1 MVILTEI
8 RIQLHIFAE
17 IVHPSH
23 VPLKG
28 KIKSTVFYLTG
39 YLGPGGRF
47 LRNCKESWIRS
58 TDNGIQMLKEFNSF
72 QILVITIFV
81 GNPLP
86 LFLSIIEIKHG
97 CNRINTDSI
106 NMELTDPE

>member
-1 MVILTEI
+1 M
-8 RIQLHIFAE
+8 
-17 IVHPSH
+17 HPSH

-28 KIKSTVFYLTG
+28 KAKAAVFGIMCYQR
-39 YLGPGGRF
+39 PCGRF
-47 LRNCKESWIRS
+47 LGNYHGSLSARGH
-58 TDNGIQMLKEFNSF
+58 DAVQMAEKFNSF